1 MKTIKN
7 RLWFFEEPD
16 DKGGG
21 EESKGGAVFDDA
33 AGSESASKKED
44 EKVETPPPT
53 ANVDLE
59 KFADILAEK
68 FKPAEPVTPTVDKMD
83 PAEAEKLLNVW
94 KPTKEWIAKFGNL
107 ETQEAALSELRD
119 GFIKHGDTISQF
131 RMRELQKAI
140 ETKYEPV
147 LKFME
152 SYQEEQATKRFN
164 SKYDQLSDPAL
175 RPVIDS
181 ITEKLGKAGKKFD
194 SEEKLFDAIASEAEK
209 AIQSINK
216 DFKLTVGS
224 SPTTTKPKSS
234 SSGGIP
240 VTTPGAG
247 GSSATKVEKAPVRR
261 GMAVFDPV

>member
-1 MKTIKN
+1 MIKN
-7 RLWFFEEPD
+7 KMRFYEEAD
-16 DKGGG
+16 DNKGG
-21 EESKGGAVFDDA
+21 ESSKGGAVFEEP
-33 AGSESASKKED
+33 AGSEPASKED
-44 EKVETPPPT
+44 EKVDVPPT

-68 FKPAEPVTPTVDKMD
+68 FKPAEPSAPTVDKMD

-94 KPTKEWIAKFGNL
+94 KPTKEWIARFGNL
-107 ETQEAALSELRD
+107 ETQEAALAELRD
-119 GFIKHGDTISQF
+119 GFIKHGDTISQY

-140 ETKYEPV
+140 EVKYEPV

-152 SYQEEQATKRFN
+152 SYQNEQATNRFN
-164 SKYDQLSDPAL
+164 TKYGQLADPAL

-181 ITEKLGKAGKKFD
+181 ITEKLSKTGKKFD

-224 SPTTTKPKSS
+224 SPATTKTKSS

-240 VTTPGAG
+240 VMTPGAG
-247 GSSATKVEKAPVRR
+247 GSSASKGDKAPVKR
-261 GMAVFDPV
+261 GLSVFDPV